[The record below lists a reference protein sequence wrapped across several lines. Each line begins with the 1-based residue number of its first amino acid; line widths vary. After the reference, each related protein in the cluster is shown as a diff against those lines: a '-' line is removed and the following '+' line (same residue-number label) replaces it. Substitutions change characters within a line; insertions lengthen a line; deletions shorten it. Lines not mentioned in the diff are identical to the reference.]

1 MLHRGIDPRQ
11 GPGHFQHAAMGGGAG
26 VATAVD
32 AGKTCVVELFQPT
45 TRLTL
50 ATEIG
55 VKEGPVNSKGR
66 VREAIANTEFVNQQH
81 RNEHVRTPTDNST
94 VCGWRVDA
102 IGRKHGRKLHMPTY
116 STRLIS

>member
-1 MLHRGIDPRQ
+1 M
-11 GPGHFQHAAMGGGAG
+11 
-26 VATAVD
+26 
-32 AGKTCVVELFQPT
+32 
-45 TRLTL
+45 TRLPL

-66 VREAIANTEFVNQQH
+66 VREAIVNTEFVDQQH

-116 STRLIS
+116 SSRVIS